1 MENLV
6 RPTSW
11 GGYSNDPRQIRLTAS
26 SFLPDLIGTDFIQ
39 HHHYQAIV
47 KVENLIKLQAWGGN
61 TAPTWV
67 WFPHHQTIS
76 YHQTVRPYQGYG
88 KSHSIDG
95 PDRWSKKTL
104 TDSFL
109 ISSLILGLETSSSSS
124 NFQWHH
130 HCNPNIL
137 RIIIVIL
144 NMMSFLKCSGAHH
157 LSDLAVSHFQDITT
171 FILIITFFFFAYFLR
186 EKVHSDADL
195 RTDKY
200 SVKFFFRSKR
210 ISWNTRFW
218 KKAIWS

>member
-47 KVENLIKLQAWGGN
+47 KVENL
-61 TAPTWV
+61 

-171 FILIITFFFFAYFLR
+171 FILIITFFFFAYFLW
-186 EKVHSDADL
+186 E
-195 RTDKY
+195 RTN
-200 SVKFFFRSKR
+200 VQ
-210 ISWNTRFW
+210 
-218 KKAIWS
+218 